1 MGSIIRRQLQR
12 NRVFLA
18 ATALVLAG
26 FEFVLCAVVASVDME
41 SALGQISQFAPPVIR
56 AMIEQNMPGGS
67 PSAVLAF
74 GWNHPVAHALL
85 TAVAITLAA
94 RAIAGETET
103 GVIELLLAQP
113 VSRAQYFAAHL
124 VFGMASLAVVLGAGM
139 LGTAIGQHVY
149 GIQGFGAARLA
160 ALFLNMFLLQLA
172 IYGFTLA
179 ASAYGQEAGRVAIA
193 GVLVAVVSFLVNAVA
208 ALWSKAQFAKP
219 FALHGYYEPRDILT
233 QGNLPASSVAI
244 LGAFAAIAIAMAFRQ
259 FARRNIP

>member
-1 MGSIIRRQLQR
+1 MRDIIRRQLER
-12 NRVFLA
+12 HRIFLGA
-18 ATALVLAG
+18 AAAVLAG
-26 FEFVLCAVVASVDME
+26 FAMLLCAIVSSVDVE

-94 RAIAGETET
+94 RAIAGETEG

-124 VFGMASLAVVLGAGM
+124 LFGMAALAVVLGAGL
-139 LGTAIGQHVY
+139 LGTAVGQQVY
-149 GIQGFGAARLA
+149 GIQGFGAGRLA

-179 ASAYGQEAGRVAIA
+179 VSAYGQEAGRVAIA

-208 ALWSKAQFAKP
+208 TLWSKAQFARP

-233 QGNLPASSVAI
+233 QGSLPASSIAV
-244 LGAFAAIAIAMAFRQ
+244 LGAFAAIAIVVAFRHFQ
-259 FARRNIP
+259 RRDLP